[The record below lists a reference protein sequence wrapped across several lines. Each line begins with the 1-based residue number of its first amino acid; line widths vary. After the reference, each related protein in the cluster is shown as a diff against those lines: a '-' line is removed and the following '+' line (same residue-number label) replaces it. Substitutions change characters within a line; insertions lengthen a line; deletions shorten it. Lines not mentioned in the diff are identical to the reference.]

1 MKKIFIIHHTHWD
14 YEWYFTKQES
24 EIQLQYHIR
33 EIFKGVKD
41 GSIKKYLLD
50 GQTSLIETFANFNYK
65 KIKDYKKIFK
75 DGEIIVGPWYT
86 QSDQFLVSIESIY
99 QNLNIGISDAKQ
111 LGIKNKVAYVPDSFG
126 QNPEIIDVYKH
137 FKLDTLVFWRGL
149 DPKKT
154 NNVCFKWKNENNSI
168 DTLNIRHGYYYGSIL
183 YDEKYLF
190 DYIKEYE
197 ETFPNQNII
206 IPAGGDQRA
215 PDCDIEK
222 IISKFNEKSK
232 EYKMELVSY
241 EKLKNEYQI
250 KDNINGEMLNGAYS
264 KIHRSIYSTRNDI
277 KKLNYEVQNLIIK
290 QTTPLMIMAD
300 EIGIEYEGSLL
311 ENIWRDILKC
321 HAHDSVT
328 GCNSD
333 ITNKHI
339 KDRLIKIK
347 EQLLSLNDYLIRKVS
362 EGSLKNNE
370 ILLLNTL
377 GFDREVE
384 QEILINTKL
393 KNFKL
398 VDMENQEVEFS
409 IINREK
415 FNSGSI
421 GEKSKKELDYYQTKI
436 KIRNEI
442 EAYSF
447 KKYKVE
453 EVNYSLDKREYKYEL
468 KKTLLKD
475 FYLTIEDDAGDNY
488 DFSYSEK
495 HEKLEIQLTSF
506 NIKKNTL
513 TKTIN
518 WKGEKLFIKITIDEK
533 SGANKLSF
541 EIDNKGASNFRI
553 QLVSDVK
560 LKKDSHNYMGI
571 SRVQQRNNI
580 DPNLGNW
587 ENDNWK
593 EMPSSIFPMLDGVEI
608 ANNKWIITNGIHEYE
623 IYDKN
628 VAVTLMRSVDA
639 LGKPNLIR
647 RPGKASGQE
656 FKYIESNDSKMLGVF
671 TTDIYIVNSDKYS
684 IRKKIDNLLNDLL
697 YYQVQEY
704 NRFTG
709 PLKYFTSNKNEELN
723 FNNSNLKEIKPNNKI
738 DILGISKD
746 KKGISLRILN
756 DTDEPIHEYEKKIKP
771 HEITVVRIE
780 E

>member
-33 EIFKGVKD
+33 EIFEGIEE
-41 GSIKKYLLD
+41 GFIKKYLLD
-50 GQTSLIETFANFNYK
+50 GQSSLIETFAKFNNK

-86 QSDQFLVSIESIY
+86 QTDQFLVSAESIY
-99 QNLNIGISDAKQ
+99 QNLNIGISDAQQ

-126 QNPEIIDVYKH
+126 QNQEIIDIYKY
-137 FKLDTLVFWRGL
+137 FNLDTLVFWRGL

-154 NNVCFKWKNENNSI
+154 NDVCFKWKNENNSI
-168 DTLNIRHGYYYGSIL
+168 DALNIRHGYYYGSIL
-183 YDEKYLF
+183 YDEEALF
-190 DYIKEYE
+190 DYIKTYE
-197 ETFPNQNII
+197 KTFPNQNII

-215 PDCDIEK
+215 PDNEIEN
-222 IISKFNEKSK
+222 IIGKFNKK
-232 EYKMELVSY
+232 NQEYKMELVSY
-241 EKLKNEYQI
+241 EDLKKEYI
-250 KDNINGEMLNGAYS
+250 INDEIEGEMLNGAYS

-277 KKLNYEVQNLIIK
+277 KKLNYEVQNIMIK
-290 QTTPLMIMAD
+290 QTTPLMVIAD
-300 EIGIEYEGSLL
+300 EIGIKYEYYLL

-339 KDRLIKIK
+339 KDRLIKVK
-347 EQLLSLNDYLIRKVS
+347 EQLLSLNDYLIRKVA
-362 EGSLKNNE
+362 EGSLKDNE

-384 QEILINTKL
+384 QEMLINTKE
-393 KNFKL
+393 KNFELIDQNNIK
-398 VDMENQEVEFS
+398 VEFS
-409 IINREK
+409 IISSEK
-415 FNSGSI
+415 CNSGSI
-421 GEKSKKELDYYQTKI
+421 GEKTKKEFDYYQTKI
-436 KIRNEI
+436 KIQDEI

-453 EVNYSLDKREYKYEL
+453 EKNYSLGEIKHKYKL
-468 KKTLLKD
+468 KKDLLSD
-475 FYLTIEDDAGDNY
+475 FYLTIEDDVGDNY
-488 DFSYSEK
+488 DFSYGEK
-495 HEKLEIQLTSF
+495 HEKFNIKLDSF
-506 NIKKNTL
+506 NIKKNIL

-518 WKGEKLFIKITIDEK
+518 WKGEKLFIKLTIDEK
-533 SGANKLSF
+533 GESNKLSF

-553 QLVSDVK
+553 QLVSNYK
-560 LKKDSHNYMGI
+560 LRKDNHNYMGI

-587 ENDNWK
+587 EDDNWK
-593 EMPSSIFPMLDGVEI
+593 EMPSSIFPMLDAVEI
-608 ANNKWIITNGIHEYE
+608 TKDKWIVTNGIHEYE

-628 VAVTLMRSVDA
+628 VAITLLRSVDA

-656 FKYIESNDSKMLGVF
+656 FKYIETSDSKMLGVF
-671 TTDIYIVNSDKYS
+671 TTDIYIIDSDKYS

-723 FNNSNLKEIKPNNKI
+723 FNNSNLNKIKPNNKI

-746 KKGISLRILN
+746 RKGTILRIVN
-756 DTDEPIHEYEKKIKP
+756 DTDEPIHEYKKKIKP